1 MQAGLALLAGHVAR
15 FNAGVRSG
23 DFGPMV
29 DGFSEDAELVFE
41 GIPVGPFR
49 GREAIAAAY
58 RTRPPD
64 DEIELLDAE
73 QDSQGRVVASYAWR
87 RRPGVRAGALV
98 LVPRGGRITRLVIHY
113 GDDGLQPADDRIRQ
127 PVRRFRQAASPTAV
141 RHGALG
147 GRRCRSG

>member
-1 MQAGLALLAGHVAR
+1 MQGGVALLGDHVAR

-29 DGFSEDAELVFE
+29 DGFTEDGELVFE

-58 RTRPPD
+58 RTQPPD
-64 DEIELLDAE
+64 DEIELLDVAQDAE
-73 QDSQGRVVASYAWR
+73 GRVVGTYAWR

-98 LVPRGGRITRLVIHY
+98 LLPRDGRIARLVIHY
-113 GDDGLQPADDRIRQ
+113 GDDGRPPKPISF
-127 PVRRFRQAASPTAV
+127 P
-141 RHGALG
+141 
-147 GRRCRSG
+147 SGS